1 MLEANP
7 FPHSEELASWN
18 VGQNLDEYKGTILN
32 HEKMEFVPI
41 EIEECPISAFMETEL
56 LKEYKILTIKMKR
69 IGMYKYLD
77 IGM

>member
-7 FPHSEELASWN
+7 FPNSEELVSWK
-18 VGQNLDEYKGTILN
+18 VGQTLDDYKGPTLN
-32 HEKMEFVPI
+32 HEKMQFVPI
-41 EIEECPISAFMETEL
+41 EIDHCPIPAFMETEL